1 MAGKALTVGGTAAAN
16 SRTNFLSDEVKSRA
30 RILAVVVSWSGA
42 ATGDTFNVFT
52 TRSPDPVSEPQPG
65 DPPIISALNVKPVV
79 TGGAALAIPI
89 QLVRLVEPP
98 FRIALSYNNT
108 DATNAREVSV
118 TLWYDD
124 QPLQ

>member
-1 MAGKALTVGGTAAAN
+1 MAVKALTIGGTAAAN
-16 SRTNFLSDEVKSRA
+16 TRTNFLSEEVKSRA

-42 ATGDTFNVFT
+42 ATDDTFNVFT
-52 TRSPDPVSEPQPG
+52 TRSPTAISEPSPG
-65 DPPIISALNVKPVV
+65 DPPILAAMNVRPVV

-89 QLVRLVEPP
+89 QQLRLAEPP

-108 DATNAREVSV
+108 DATNARQVAV

-124 QPLQ
+124 QPL